1 MNGIFPCLPQ
11 HGKTLIRTKTEFTVT
26 SFCPENSQD
35 HSEFAYI
42 GISTQLQRIINP
54 ANHPENKVLKLQF
67 NVDGLPLFKSGGIE
81 FWPILGKVHF
91 MSDLYD
97 PFIIAV
103 YKGIGK
109 PSLLNRYFKEF
120 VKELNHLLQN
130 GIVIDKEFFTI
141 EIMCF
146 VCDTP
151 ARVFVKNTCGH
162 TGYFACGRCSQK
174 GQNIENR
181 TIFSSVSAPKRTD
194 ETFRQQDQPEHHNGF
209 SPLLNIK
216 PTIDMI
222 YHFSLDFMHMCCLGV
237 MKKLLEYWLTSTQ
250 DIRLNRENIM
260 RFTQRITNLS
270 KQISTEFQRQI
281 LQSLGLISVWE
292 ATGLR
297 FFLLYC
303 GPFIVKDLL
312 SKGTY
317 DRILNFHV
325 AMRILCNEKLCQKF
339 TQQAEN
345 CLIRFVLLCGK
356 LYTSQSLI
364 LNVHSLIHLVDDV
377 KFFGCSL
384 SETTAFP
391 FENLLGKIKKLIHSG
406 RKPLQQLCRRLSEQY
421 SIKKEKITIPPI
433 FEIIKCKQFMLSNNF
448 FQIQKFYFYL

>member
-1 MNGIFPCLPQ
+1 MEKDNEKGSSREINNEKLKTEESVDCIESISISHSDQIPNLANAEQEEPLDSASENNFVSESYKVDSSTEIDDYVYDSEDSTFFNDAVDESSADENFIEVKKKKKKEKESHTCSATCLIVREKLRVWAINFCIVQTIITALLMVLNGIFPCLPQ

-194 ETFRQQDQPEHHNGF
+194 KTFRQQDQPEHHNGF

-270 KQISTEFQRQI
+270 KQIPIEFQRQI
-281 LQSLGLISVWE
+281 LQSLGLIS
-292 ATGLR
+292 A
-297 FFLLYC
+297 
-303 GPFIVKDLL
+303 
-312 SKGTY
+312 
-317 DRILNFHV
+317 
-325 AMRILCNEKLCQKF
+325 
-339 TQQAEN
+339 
-345 CLIRFVLLCGK
+345 
-356 LYTSQSLI
+356 
-364 LNVHSLIHLVDDV
+364 
-377 KFFGCSL
+377 
-384 SETTAFP
+384 
-391 FENLLGKIKKLIHSG
+391 
-406 RKPLQQLCRRLSEQY
+406 
-421 SIKKEKITIPPI
+421 
-433 FEIIKCKQFMLSNNF
+433 
-448 FQIQKFYFYL
+448 